1 MRTITKALLA
11 LLTILLITG
20 LAAVFLLQRQA
31 GRQLPSANSWLT
43 QRVAQAEQ
51 PGPQTVALAQPK
63 IDTEELTRLRH
74 QEGEL
79 IRLRGQ
85 VGSLRRQ
92 LEEEKNLSQ
101 RLEADLKLARD
112 QTNALS
118 VDRYVSSDAWEDVGQ
133 LTPAAALQTA
143 LWAGKSKNDDRYAE
157 IFGLTPDQKAGMI
170 ARGSTPPRWSSP
182 DEISREPGPWEGARG
197 STVITTLKDLN
208 GSMLYVVKF
217 DSTEDRFPWDFP
229 WNFHLIHG
237 EKGWQIDSL
246 TQTR

>member
-11 LLTILLITG
+11 VLTILLITG
-20 LAAVFLLQRQA
+20 LAALFLLQRQA
-31 GRQLPSANSWLT
+31 GRQRPSANSWLT
-43 QRVAQAEQ
+43 QPVAQAEQ
-51 PGPQTVALAQPK
+51 PSPQTAPLAQLE

-74 QEGEL
+74 QESEL

-133 LTPAAALQTA
+133 LSPAAALQTA
-143 LWAGKSKNDDRYAE
+143 LWAAKSKNDDRFAE
-157 IFGLTPDQKAGMI
+157 IFGQTPDQKARRRATRTLKG
-170 ARGSTPPRWSSP
+170 A
-182 DEISREPGPWEGARG
+182 DLGPWEGARG
-197 STVITTLKDLN
+197 ATVISTLKDLN

-217 DSTEDRFPWDFP
+217 DSATEDRFPWDFP

-237 EKGWQIDSL
+237 EQGWQIDSL
-246 TQTR
+246 DQTRPK